1 MAERTRRG
9 TVNLSSAL
17 SEVLGAGQ
25 PEPAQA
31 APAPPPVPAP
41 SVPEPAPQGAGLEV
55 AALALP
61 APRETHNDSP
71 SLFDAERRDLAAC
84 EAAID
89 GLRIAF
95 WGAGKALQVIR
106 DGRLYRE
113 THATFEDYTEQ
124 RWQMRRAQADKL
136 IRGWPLAERLNR
148 PTLNQAQVLE
158 LLPLAALHGDDAAE
172 SVYET
177 VAQAAAEVD
186 GVRVTAA
193 VIKGAVSVLP
203 DGQFDIGEAA
213 RQVRAY
219 VARLAAGEE
228 PDPEDSGL
236 PPEEREAAVAG
247 KTRNAV
253 GTAFRKSVKDLLA
266 VPGKTPGEARKEVIA
281 VMRDYMDELEKEG

>member
-1 MAERTRRG
+1 MAGRTRRG

-17 SEVLGAGQ
+17 SEVLGADQ
-25 PEPAQA
+25 PQPAA
-31 APAPPPVPAP
+31 GAPVPALGP
-41 SVPEPAPQGAGLEV
+41 PAAQPAAQDVGLAAG
-55 AALALP
+55 ALALP

-148 PTLNQAQVLE
+148 PSLNQAQVLE
-158 LLPLAALHGDDAAE
+158 LLPFAALHGDDAAE

-177 VAQAAAEVD
+177 VAQAATEVD

-193 VIKGAVSVLP
+193 VIKGAVNVLP
-203 DGQFDIGEAA
+203 GGQFDIGEAA

-228 PDPEDSGL
+228 PDPEDSGIL
-236 PPEEREAAVAG
+236 PEEREAAVVG

-253 GTAFRKSVKDLLA
+253 RTTFRKSVKDLLA
-266 VPGKTPGEARKEVIA
+266 VPGKAPGEARKEVIA

>member
-17 SEVLGAGQ
+17 SEVLGADQ

-31 APAPPPVPAP
+31 APAPPLVPAP
-41 SVPEPAPQGAGLEV
+41 PVPQGAGLEV

-113 THATFEDYTEQ
+113 THATFEDYAEQ
-124 RWQMRRAQADKL
+124 RWQMRRAYADKL
-136 IRGWPLAERLNR
+136 IRAWPLAERLHAAA
-148 PTLNQAQVLE
+148 PGLNEAQVRE

-203 DGQFDIGEAA
+203 GGQFDIGEAA